1 MSRPTWPTRSSPC
14 SRGTGR
20 KKNEP
25 GGESRSFD
33 ESDHPRDEKGRFVC
47 KTLDAAGKRFP
58 GEKWKEEKKNLFVA
72 ESRGKKNKNE
82 KAKLEKEIKQ
92 ASVLTEKGHEVCLTP
107 ENGNGKHFDGLI
119 DGNNTLELKTVDGNI
134 KMVGKNFKD
143 GVKKAEVIFLQINED
158 FRRSSIYSK
167 CKGEL
172 SDMKKR
178 GEKILGKKLLVR
190 IRDKDIYE
198 IDLTSMI

>member
-1 MSRPTWPTRSSPC
+1 
-14 SRGTGR
+14 
-20 KKNEP
+20 
-25 GGESRSFD
+25 
-33 ESDHPRDEKGRFVC
+33 
-47 KTLDAAGKRFP
+47 
-58 GEKWKEEKKNLFVA
+58 
-72 ESRGKKNKNE
+72 
-82 KAKLEKEIKQ
+82 
-92 ASVLTEKGHEVCLTP
+92 
-107 ENGNGKHFDGLI
+107 
-119 DGNNTLELKTVDGNI
+119 
-134 KMVGKNFKD
+134 MVGKNFKD